1 LFADTGNHVVRY
13 YSFVTG
19 RVSNLAGTLSTS
31 GFSGD
36 TQDATLAL
44 LDSPY
49 GVYMDSTANVFIAD
63 TGNLRVRRISKSDNT
78 IQTVAGNRQCCLNT
92 DGSPATLSYISG
104 IYAISGDSNGFI
116 YIADYSSAKIRVL
129 VPSINSTYTIRTLVG
144 NGGTTP
150 INALQIATTSSISRP
165 QGICLDTV
173 GSIYIAEPDANWI
186 RKAFYIDSPTG
197 QPSKQP
203 TSQPSAQP
211 LILPTAQPTLQPTR
225 QPTSQPSAQPLST
238 PSSQPTGLPSRQPS
252 CKPSGQPSSQPYSTP
267 SGQPSCKPSS
277 QPSCQPSA
285 QPLVLPTAQPTLQPT
300 RQPTSQPSAQ
310 PFSAPSSQPTGRPSR
325 QPSCKPSGQP
335 SSQPYSTPSGRPSC
349 KPSSQPS
356 CQPSAQPLV
365 LPTAQPTLQPTR
377 QPTSQPSAQPFSAP
391 SSQPTGRPSRQP
403 SCKPSGQPSSQP
415 YSTPSGQPSCK
426 PSSQPSCQ
434 PSRQPS
440 GQPSAQPSRQPSG
453 FPTDQ
458 PTKRP
463 VSFPTTQPSAQPSD
477 YPSSFPSCSPSV
489 QPSNIPTTKPSAR
502 PSTQPLS
509 SPTGAPSC
517 VPSASP
523 SSSPSALP
531 SAFPSIFPSSQPSC
545 APSVV
550 PSSTPS
556 SLPSVEPS
564 STPTGAPS
572 SSPSGFPT
580 DVPSNVPTG
589 RPTNFPSSSPA
600 SLPSAT
606 PSDFPSTVP
615 TVIPSSF
622 PSNAPSVSPTSS
634 PTNIPSTAPTEQP
647 NGFPTCI
654 PSSAP
659 SSSPSVQPTGI
670 PSRCPRS
677 VPTSRPSSKPSA
689 EPSTVPSTAPTVF
702 PSFSPTELPTSV
714 PSENP
719 AVFPTM
725 QPSGSPSSC
734 PTSQPS
740 DIPVSSPTKVPVAD
754 PSASPS
760 SKPSLQP
767 TSSPS
772 HIYPIIISNV
782 LTVSRTS
789 VEVDLV
795 LSKSGVIYSLL
806 YPVNSSN
813 VVPKPSFSDFM
824 KHEKYSAS
832 NGLNKVILVY
842 ENLIPAHEYALFFMT
857 QHFSNNIGI
866 MPESEI
872 AKTKT
877 IFSTSCCREI
887 NMIIVPSVL
896 VAHQNYE
903 NFINIMISSL
913 PLHSLTISLQL
924 FDRSTNQSLVSA
936 LSSASVSFDS
946 LSSGLTKTLELT
958 ALPEGS
964 YSIVGTVS
972 GQETSKY
979 TLFFQQTG
987 SSMITQNRT
996 SFAMK
1001 PADTFLPAP
1010 LLSSIVYSGD
1020 GSFVNVLFDSS
1031 TNFGGYQLL
1040 TSFPC
1045 NNLLDFKCS
1054 FISKCQWSDARSLNA
1069 FVKTSDECAKP
1080 GDIVKLTQDARIKAA
1095 CVVTTINVCSN
1106 YAHWPA
1112 MNTSALSSGMKIAN
1126 ALNPILPTIIV
1137 SMPSKV
1143 SWNCSSLIVDLTGSY
1158 GNGGRSWRNMSIIA
1172 SSDTGVDLSRLQDFL
1187 NHKYQMN
1194 PPSAIPPSYFP
1205 LPGVQ
1210 YFFQVRMCN
1219 FLGACSTSTK
1229 SVLVVSEAIPVVKIL
1244 SSTSSPVRTTRS
1256 QALSLL
1262 SYASISSSCLGSVS
1276 SVDKGS
1282 MQYNWTTY
1290 LVNGDLRQPQSSVVS
1305 TSKDLSRFLL
1315 SAYSLESNKV
1325 YEMTLL
1331 VSSPSGYF
1339 QAAAASIQVVV
1350 NQGSLVTKVK
1360 GGINERNIRVNEILS
1375 FDASNSF
1382 DEDKGET
1389 VRGSEA
1395 GLLFEWSCMTLEPVI
1410 NRTSCVAVFEKPVGL
1425 NSAVVTA
1432 TSLSNA
1438 DNSKVQWTLK
1448 MSDSSRSRS
1457 TSTSITVA
1465 ILPLLSPTISLQ
1477 SNALLGE
1484 SGGIMNAGQS
1494 LQITGSIN
1502 IPAGVKSNATW
1513 SSPDSSVFPLSALS
1527 LTPLLQQF
1535 PTSFSSSQSFTM
1547 YLVLPANSLAVGTS
1561 YTFGLRCQL
1570 SYPGKSALSTITINV
1585 NSPPT
1590 PGSFSIQPMSGREI
1604 IDSFTFLCNQWIDA
1618 NLPLSYQ
1625 FSYVSLSGMKIVI
1638 RSSSI
1643 ISYASSILPGGSKT
1657 NNGSLTAV
1665 ADIYDSLS
1673 ANTTSSRVIRVLPA
1687 SFSSSNGGNVSTSL
1701 AATFIASS
1709 LSSTSRSSA
1718 SVDDLMKGTA
1728 IASYL
1733 LNSANCSLSPN
1744 CTALNRFPC
1753 YSTSHTCGPCLSS
1766 SMIGQKGDSN
1776 DKCFG
1781 SIPAVSSILKT
1792 CVRSCSGHGHCNYTS
1807 LMTGNTLSAC
1817 YEGDFT
1823 CVASCDCQIGYRM
1836 SKNCEMKDEEVQ
1848 AKRKLRDQVIDGIV
1862 TVVDHQD
1869 ANEQSISSWISSI
1882 SEASQ
1887 VSNELSAKSISSILE
1902 IANYAISTVQSN
1914 GFSSSNSLSN
1924 LLDGLNAISKGMIAL
1939 TQARNNS
1946 RSSSR
1951 FSRRLEEVD
1960 GSGGVAM
1967 LETLQNY
1974 SFLLASSMLPGQM
1987 PVTASEETFKLHI
2000 ELLDATGKDTETH
2013 RRLSSST
2020 STTCNSKRTVKIPST
2035 SDQQQS
2041 ITFPFCGNT
2050 STISPLMLSLVSL
2063 SSSLYQ
2069 NSELTSD
2076 SASLFLS
2083 SLPCQDP
2090 DNCRA
2095 EITLEA
2101 DNSAM
2106 MVIA

>member
-1 LFADTGNHVVRY
+1 
-13 YSFVTG
+13 
-19 RVSNLAGTLSTS
+19 
-31 GFSGD
+31 
-36 TQDATLAL
+36 
-44 LDSPY
+44 
-49 GVYMDSTANVFIAD
+49 
-63 TGNLRVRRISKSDNT
+63 
-78 IQTVAGNRQCCLNT
+78 
-92 DGSPATLSYISG
+92 
-104 IYAISGDSNGFI
+104 
-116 YIADYSSAKIRVL
+116 
-129 VPSINSTYTIRTLVG
+129 
-144 NGGTTP
+144 
-150 INALQIATTSSISRP
+150 
-165 QGICLDTV
+165 
-173 GSIYIAEPDANWI
+173 
-186 RKAFYIDSPTG
+186 
-197 QPSKQP
+197 
-203 TSQPSAQP
+203 
-211 LILPTAQPTLQPTR
+211 
-225 QPTSQPSAQPLST
+225 
-238 PSSQPTGLPSRQPS
+238 
-252 CKPSGQPSSQPYSTP
+252 
-267 SGQPSCKPSS
+267 
-277 QPSCQPSA
+277 
-285 QPLVLPTAQPTLQPT
+285 
-300 RQPTSQPSAQ
+300 
-310 PFSAPSSQPTGRPSR
+310 
-325 QPSCKPSGQP
+325 
-335 SSQPYSTPSGRPSC
+335 
-349 KPSSQPS
+349 
-356 CQPSAQPLV
+356 
-365 LPTAQPTLQPTR
+365 
-377 QPTSQPSAQPFSAP
+377 
-391 SSQPTGRPSRQP
+391 
-403 SCKPSGQPSSQP
+403 
-415 YSTPSGQPSCK
+415 
-426 PSSQPSCQ
+426 
-434 PSRQPS
+434 
-440 GQPSAQPSRQPSG
+440 
-453 FPTDQ
+453 
-458 PTKRP
+458 
-463 VSFPTTQPSAQPSD
+463 
-477 YPSSFPSCSPSV
+477 
-489 QPSNIPTTKPSAR
+489 
-502 PSTQPLS
+502 
-509 SPTGAPSC
+509 
-517 VPSASP
+517 
-523 SSSPSALP
+523 
-531 SAFPSIFPSSQPSC
+531 
-545 APSVV
+545 
-550 PSSTPS
+550 
-556 SLPSVEPS
+556 
-564 STPTGAPS
+564 
-572 SSPSGFPT
+572 
-580 DVPSNVPTG
+580 
-589 RPTNFPSSSPA
+589 
-600 SLPSAT
+600 
-606 PSDFPSTVP
+606 
-615 TVIPSSF
+615 
-622 PSNAPSVSPTSS
+622 
-634 PTNIPSTAPTEQP
+634 
-647 NGFPTCI
+647 
-654 PSSAP
+654 
-659 SSSPSVQPTGI
+659 
-670 PSRCPRS
+670 
-677 VPTSRPSSKPSA
+677 
-689 EPSTVPSTAPTVF
+689 
-702 PSFSPTELPTSV
+702 
-714 PSENP
+714 
-719 AVFPTM
+719 M
-725 QPSGSPSSC
+725 QPSGSPSSW

-740 DIPVSSPTKVPVAD
+740 DIPVSYPTEVPIAD

-760 SKPSLQP
+760 GKPSLPP

-772 HIYPIIISNV
+772 HIYPIIVSNV

-789 VEVDLV
+789 VEVDLI

-806 YPVNSSN
+806 YPVNNSSN
-813 VVPKPSFSDFM
+813 VVTKPSFSDFI
-824 KHEKYSAS
+824 KHEKYSTS
-832 NGLNKVILVY
+832 SGLNKVILVY
-842 ENLIPAHEYALFFMT
+842 ENLIPAHDYALFFMT

-866 MPESEI
+866 MPENEI

-887 NMIIVPSVL
+887 NMVIVPSVL

-903 NFINIMISSL
+903 NFVNIMISSL

-946 LSSGLTKTLELT
+946 LSSSLTKTLELT
-958 ALPEGS
+958 ALQEGS

-1010 LLSSIVYSGD
+1010 LLTSIVYSGD

-1045 NNLLDFKCS
+1045 SSLLDFRCS

-1095 CVVTTINVCSN
+1095 CVVTTINACSN

-1137 SMPSKV
+1137 SMPSKL
-1143 SWNCSSLIVDLTGSY
+1143 SWNCSSLIIDLTGSY

-1210 YFFQVRMCN
+1210 YSFQVRMCN

-1256 QALSLL
+1256 LPLSLL
-1262 SYASISSSCLGSVS
+1262 SYASISSSCLGAVS

-1315 SAYSLESNKV
+1315 SAYSLESNKL
-1325 YEMTLL
+1325 YEITLL

-1389 VRGSEA
+1389 IRGREA
-1395 GLLFEWSCMTLEPVI
+1395 GLVFEWSCVTLEPVI
-1410 NRTSCVAVFEKPVGL
+1410 NRTSCAAVFEKPVGL
-1425 NSAVVTA
+1425 TSAVVTA

-1448 MSDSSRSRS
+1448 VSDSSRSRS

-1513 SSPDSSVFPLSALS
+1513 STLGSSVFPLSTLS
-1527 LTPLLQQF
+1527 LTPVLQQF

-1547 YLVLPANSLAVGTS
+1547 FLVLPANSLAVGTS

-1570 SYPGKSALSTITINV
+1570 SYPGKSSLSTITINV

-1618 NLPLSYQ
+1618 NLPLFYQ
-1625 FSYVSLSGMKIVI
+1625 FSYLSLSGMKIVI

-1673 ANTTSSRVIRVLPA
+1673 ANTTSARVIRVLPA
-1687 SFSSSNGGNVSTSL
+1687 SLSSSNGGNVSTSL

-1744 CTALNRFPC
+1744 CTALNRLPC
-1753 YSTSHTCGPCLSS
+1753 YSTSHTCGPCVSS

-1776 DKCFG
+1776 DKCFE
-1781 SIPAVSSILKT
+1781 SIPVVSSILKK
-1792 CVRSCSGHGHCNYTS
+1792 CVGSCSGHGHCNYTS
-1807 LMTGNTLSAC
+1807 LLTGNTLSAC
-1817 YEGDFT
+1817 YEGDVT

-1882 SEASQ
+1882 DEASQ
-1887 VSNELSAKSISSILE
+1887 VSNELSTKSISSILE

-1946 RSSSR
+1946 RSSSS

-1974 SFLLASSMLPGQM
+1974 SLLLATGMLPGQM
-1987 PVTASEETFKLHI
+1987 PVTALEETFKLHI

-2020 STTCNSKRTVKIPST
+2020 STVCNSKRIIKIPST

-2063 SSSLYQ
+2063 SSSLYH

-2106 MVIA
+2106 MVITEAKNITVLCSEGEHLNQTVRCASSSSPSGWKNHTVSCHGKAETVTATCPAIYTSPTCNGLFGETTSDIGCIVVDYSERNITCSCPLTTTSGRRLTTTNQTAPDVVTTVSVNYVAMLQHLEDNFVTTAVSASSLSDKKAKDSWQAILTLGGLICSVLVALFVAYYADKGALTKISTEEKMLLHAKSTQATKATRKKRILSLSSSSSSRAAAQHHQTASNITQLAEEALPQILNSQSLSHRMWHEIKRHHRWLGIVYYFSDKFPRILRVVSLATNIIVMLFIQSLTYNFTHGNDGSCEALHSEESCLAPRSSFGGTSGNKCYWIASETATTTTTATTYSTEEGSCFFIQPDNSIYVVLFVAVFSALVTTPIALIVDFIINRYLSAPLLTRGDEEKNNPQRKGSKVLPIVPSVEEDNRGSTILEKVKSQQKILKTFHDKYHLTEKEKEEFREKANQELLELKKWLIRYREKTLDKADWTEFNCKSFLVPCLVFFLTPCFFPNF